1 VELLLAEDRTA
12 HLLVGSMGIFLSAIA
27 PVFII
32 ALYIYFRD
40 KYEKEPLLLLAKA
53 LAFGMLTVIPILFVE
68 RFLMGI
74 MPPLGRVGSAAYQ
87 AFIVAGGTEELL
99 KFLALYLLIWKS
111 PNFNEQFDGIVYAV
125 YVSLGFAAVENV
137 MYVMD
142 GGFETAALR
151 ALTAV
156 PAHAIFGIT
165 MGYFFGIARR
175 YEELRKGYLR
185 RALLIPIVIH
195 GIYDFILMVGIPW
208 LLTLFIPYVIYLYI
222 AGGKKLKILSE
233 ASVFKPTDS

>member
-1 VELLLAEDRTA
+1 
-12 HLLVGSMGIFLSAIA
+12 MGVFLSAIA

-40 KYEKEPLLLLAKA
+40 KYEKEPLILLAKA
-53 LAFGMLTVIPILFVE
+53 LAVGMLSVIPVLFVG
-68 RFLMGI
+68 RFLMAI
-74 MPPLGRVGSAAYQ
+74 VPQLDQFAAAAYR
-87 AFIVAGGTEELL
+87 AFVVAGCTEELF

-111 PNFNEQFDGIVYAV
+111 PSFNEQFDGIVYAV
-125 YVSLGFAAVENV
+125 FVSLGFAAVENV

-142 GGFETAALR
+142 GGFETAAVR

-175 YEELRKGYLR
+175 YGELKKGYMQ
-185 RALLIPIVIH
+185 RALWVPILLH

-208 LLTLFIPYVIYLYI
+208 LLALFIPYLIYLYI
-222 AGGKKLKILSE
+222 AGGKKIKILSE
-233 ASVFKPTDS
+233 ASIFNPDNGNEA